1 MASITRKRIIAIRTE
16 TLERW
21 FVQPGRRSSH
31 ITICEDSGADHVWVS
46 LDRASA
52 LTGLSRVELCELV
65 EANSIHWA
73 NTPEGHLTLCGAS
86 IARFLGEQ

>member
-1 MASITRKRIIAIRTE
+1 MRQAKPGAHIAI
-16 TLERW
+16 
-21 FVQPGRRSSH
+21 
-31 ITICEDSGADHVWVS
+31 CDDSGEDHVWIS

-86 IARFLGEQ
+86 IARFLGEQSGGV